1 MAVLKSD
8 LFELLRSLFKS
19 EKLIIKIILRKLVKI
34 KRHSFVEPSVEN
46 DNLVLVSLE
55 NKAKMLSSI
64 KSVQSGFSLIEI
76 MIAAVILSIGI
87 LGVVSLQVISMK
99 GTHQSYMK
107 HQAMSVVQNL
117 TERMRSNTAGLVAGN
132 YEQDSNAFACGV
144 PPACNTSASNCS
156 ALDIATLDLHNVF
169 CGYGTTARTGGIKV
183 ASADDK
189 VILASG
195 SVNIVCLPAGNCAT
209 GDVTIT
215 VGWAERQV
223 GKETV
228 TVDANGAT
236 DYLVV
241 NTRIRP

>member
-1 MAVLKSD
+1 V
-8 LFELLRSLFKS
+8 
-19 EKLIIKIILRKLVKI
+19 KLIHHSYIAPSISNEKSNEKFKLI
-34 KRHSFVEPSVEN
+34 
-46 DNLVLVSLE
+46 SL
-55 NKAKMLSSI
+55 NKMRMQTSTARYT
-64 KSVQSGFSLIEI
+64 QSGFSLIEI

-107 HQAMSVVQNL
+107 HQAMSIVQSL

-132 YEQDSNAFACGV
+132 YQQDSNAFACNV
-144 PPACNTSASNCS
+144 PPVCNTPASNCS
-156 ALDIATLDLHNVF
+156 AAEIATLDLHNVF

-183 ASADDK
+183 TSADDK

-195 SVNIVCLPAGNCAT
+195 SVNIVCLPAGVCAT

-223 GKETV
+223 GKEIV
-228 TVDANGAT
+228 TADANGAT

>member
-1 MAVLKSD
+1 MK
-8 LFELLRSLFKS
+8 
-19 EKLIIKIILRKLVKI
+19 KIQ
-34 KRHSFVEPSVEN
+34 HSFVAPSVEN
-46 DNLVLVSLE
+46 ENRELVSLSSIR
-55 NKAKMLSSI
+55 MLPTI

-87 LGVVSLQVISMK
+87 LGVVSLQVVSMK

-107 HQAMSVVQNL
+107 HQAMSVVQSL

-132 YEQDSNAFACGV
+132 YQQGSNAFACNV
-144 PPACNTSASNCS
+144 PPVCNLATSNCS
-156 ALDIATLDLHNVF
+156 ALEIATLDLHNVY

-183 ASADDK
+183 TSADDK
-189 VILASG
+189 VILANG
-195 SVNIVCLPAGNCAT
+195 SVNIVCNPAGNCAT

-223 GKETV
+223 GKEAV

-236 DYLVV
+236 DYLVI